1 MDSINRFVIIY
12 TIISLCSSWIADFY
26 NELRLID
33 LLPIV
38 LLELLFYGIG
48 KLYETVL
55 HKELMFRVIAVRN
68 IVSSLLSLV
77 LAIVLALCDY
87 GVYSLILSILFNA
100 ILLNIW
106 NLLIG
111 QRRIKLKLFYPVN
124 KYGL

>member
-1 MDSINRFVIIY
+1 M
-12 TIISLCSSWIADFY
+12 
-26 NELRLID
+26 
-33 LLPIV
+33 
-38 LLELLFYGIG
+38 
-48 KLYETVL
+48 YETVL

-111 QRRIKLKLFYPVN
+111 QRRIKLKLFLSCQQVWPMMKIGFFQTGTQILDYFAAQ
-124 KYGL
+124 L

>member
-1 MDSINRFVIIY
+1 
-12 TIISLCSSWIADFY
+12 
-26 NELRLID
+26 
-33 LLPIV
+33 
-38 LLELLFYGIG
+38 
-48 KLYETVL
+48 
-55 HKELMFRVIAVRN
+55 MFRVIAVRN

>member
-1 MDSINRFVIIY
+1 
-12 TIISLCSSWIADFY
+12 
-26 NELRLID
+26 
-33 LLPIV
+33 
-38 LLELLFYGIG
+38 
-48 KLYETVL
+48 
-55 HKELMFRVIAVRN
+55 MFRVIAVRN

-111 QRRIKLKLFYPVN
+111 QRRIKLKLFLSCQQVWPMMKIGFFRQVL
-124 KYGL
+124 KF